1 MDQLSIKV
9 QTYYINV
16 NCITVALT
24 QILKSGTKTGIT
36 ISDFV
41 KRNEA
46 LVPQMSD
53 MNQ

>member
-16 NCITVALT
+16 TVALT
-24 QILKSGTKTGIT
+24 QVLKSRTKTGIT